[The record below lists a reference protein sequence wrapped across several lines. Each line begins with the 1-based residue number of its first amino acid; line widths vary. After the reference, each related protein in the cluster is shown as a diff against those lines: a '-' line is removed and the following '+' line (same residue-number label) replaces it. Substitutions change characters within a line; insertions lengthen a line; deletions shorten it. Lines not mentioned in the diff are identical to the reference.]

1 MRRVAN
7 ATVTYLHFERIWTK
21 VRDQSEAQRK
31 ILSDRALRLLM
42 VAPDLAAQ

>member
-21 VRDQSEAQRK
+21 VRDQSEVQRK
-31 ILSDRALRLLM
+31 MLSDRVLRRLM
-42 VAPDLAAQ
+42 VAHDLAAQ